1 MTNQEIIE
9 QLKSLK
15 SHCEDFRN
23 DEYCVWSKDVE
34 ALEKAIEALE
44 KAGRCCANCKHL
56 ESEFYG
62 GDYAECALYDFEV
75 FEDMLCSKWSNED

>member
-34 ALEKAIEALE
+34 ALKKAIEALMPII
-44 KAGRCCANCKHL
+44 GYANRG
-56 ESEFYG
+56 S
-62 GDYAECALYDFEV
+62 D
-75 FEDMLCSKWSNED
+75 